1 MTRASRTPDEEPLSF
16 PVAKDVQSVPGIP
29 KRDNEVSYY
38 SRESRLES
46 VAATESASAEW
57 ASVIRREFSPETASR
72 PTS

>member
-16 PVAKDVQSVPGIP
+16 PIAKDVRGVPGIP

-46 VAATESASAEW
+46 IAASESASAEW
-57 ASVIRREFSPETASR
+57 ASVVRREFSPETASL
-72 PTS
+72 